1 MRRVMVIPVY
11 YSRPKSE
18 GHQEGDAVYDH
29 PTPID
34 EEGTLKRTLE
44 SIRILA
50 NHEFQLVILVS
61 PTNDE
66 LTIRAKDKI
75 NKILSEVNLD
85 IQTYVFTPYEL
96 DKIRHIALEKGIN
109 NEVMNLMNLKGYA
122 NVRNMCIYTAYIL
135 GAEMAMLIDDDEIFL
150 NEIFRF
156 NCTTKLSK
164 DDKTSVQL
172 A

>member
-50 NHEFQLVILVS
+50 NHEFQS
-61 PTNDE
+61 
-66 LTIRAKDKI
+66 
-75 NKILSEVNLD
+75 
-85 IQTYVFTPYEL
+85 
-96 DKIRHIALEKGIN
+96 ALPG
-109 NEVMNLMNLKGYA
+109 
-122 NVRNMCIYTAYIL
+122 C
-135 GAEMAMLIDDDEIFL
+135 EMAW
-150 NEIFRF
+150 
-156 NCTTKLSK
+156 LSWH
-164 DDKTSVQL
+164 L
-172 A
+172 R